1 MIRSTQVTT
10 KFANPGKAQILS
22 SFLLEYREVVS
33 HFVDLLWEL
42 EKVPTLPPL
51 TITSQVKTIL
61 SARAKQAAAK
71 QASAI
76 VRGTR
81 TKENRR
87 LWQIAKFKKE
97 GAFKKARKLEAIY
110 NKVKASKPDI
120 SSVSPELDSRFV
132 KIDLDSKTCFD
143 GWITIS
149 STGFPKIQIPFKR
162 TKHFNRLLARGSI
175 KTGLRL
181 SKKSI
186 SFNFDIAEPHKLEAG
201 STLGIDIGQNS
212 ILTCSNGQAVNEDS
226 HGHSYKSICQKL
238 SRKKK
243 GSKGFAR
250 AEKHRSNY
258 IGWALNQLDLTGI
271 KEVRRERI
279 KGLRAGRAISR
290 LLSHW
295 NYGELFERLDRK
307 LSESGVQVA
316 LVSPTYTS
324 QRCSQCGWV
333 RKSNRKGL
341 LFKCSSCD
349 FTANADLNGA
359 INIGLLLPAI
369 SKEARL
375 SGINKKG
382 FYWFGLEQEFIVPVT
397 QETLLLE

>member
-10 KFANPGKAQILS
+10 KFANPGKTQILS
-22 SFLLEYREVVS
+22 NFLLEYRQAVS
-33 HFVDLLWEL
+33 FFVDLLWEL

-51 TITSQVKTIL
+51 EITSKVKTIL

-110 NKVKASKPDI
+110 NKTKASKPDI
-120 SSVSPELDSRFV
+120 FSISPELDSRFV
-132 KIDLDSKTCFD
+132 KIDLENRTCFD
-143 GWITIS
+143 GWVTIS

-162 TKHFNRLLARGSI
+162 TKHFNKLLVNGSI
-175 KTGLRL
+175 KTGVRL

-186 SFNFDIAEPHKLEAG
+186 SFNFDLIEPQKRGNG
-201 STLGIDIGQNS
+201 SALGIDVGQNS
-212 ILTCSNGQAVNEDS
+212 ILTCSSGQAINEDF

-238 SRKKK
+238 SKKKK

-258 IGWALNQLDLTGI
+258 MGWALNQLDLTGI

-279 KGLRAGRAISR
+279 KGLRVGKYTSR

-307 LSESGVQVA
+307 LMESGVQIT

-341 LFKCSSCD
+341 LFKCSSCG
-349 FTANADLNGA
+349 FAANADLNGA

-382 FYWFGLEQEFIVPVT
+382 FYWFGLEQELIVPVT
-397 QETLLLE
+397 QEALLLE